1 MHNMLRRDIED
12 EILPYCQ
19 EQDIEMI
26 VYSPMASGLLTGKL
40 TRERM
45 ENTPSDNWRRNAGNV
60 QEPKLSKK
68 PNLVEK
74 LREIV
79 RATTLR
85 PPRFGS

>member
-26 VYSPMASGLLTGKL
+26 VYSPMASGLLTGKI
-40 TRERM
+40 TRERI
-45 ENTPSDNWRRNAGNV
+45 ENTLSDNWRRNAENV

-79 RATTLR
+79 RATMPR
-85 PPRFGS
+85 PPRFGP